1 VRTRRLGLLLPSSGT
16 VQEVDFYRRVPSH
29 VTVHAAR
36 MRLPATTEADEA
48 RMLDAHVMPAAADL
62 AAIRPDLV
70 VFSCTSAGALR
81 GREYEARL
89 CEEIAAA
96 ARAPVVSTMEAVR
109 QELARLGVRSVVVVT
124 PYPETLTR
132 PVRAGLE
139 ADGLTVSVAC
149 GLGLT
154 DSLEIAAVPPDAIA
168 RFAVETFRRGP
179 ADAVFV
185 ACCTFRAFDA
195 RNVIATALGVPVVT
209 SNQAALNAALHA
221 FDAEDR

>member
-1 VRTRRLGLLLPSSGT
+1 MRTRRLGLLVPSSGT
-16 VQEVDFYRRVPSH
+16 IQEVDFYRRVPSR

-36 MRLPATTEADEA
+36 MRLPATTEADEV
-48 RMLDAHVMPAAADL
+48 RMLDAHVIPAAADL
-62 AAIRPDLV
+62 ATIRPDLV

-89 CEEIAAA
+89 CGEIAAA
-96 ARAPVVSTMEAVR
+96 ASAPVVSTMEAVR
-109 QELARLGVRSVVVVT
+109 EELARLGVRSVVVVT
-124 PYPETLTR
+124 PYPETLTGL
-132 PVRAGLE
+132 VRAGLE
-139 ADGLTVSVAC
+139 ADGLTVSVAW

-179 ADAVFV
+179 ADAVLV

-195 RNVIATALGVPVVT
+195 RNAIATALGVPVVT
-209 SNQAALNAALHA
+209 SNQAALDAALRA
-221 FDAEDR
+221 LDGDDR